1 MHTNDPELSKELD
14 NIIEKYDALNP
25 NKTNEEILADDK
37 LFEEIDN
44 AIKTNTSRRIDK
56 YQNQRLKKQRK
67 EKLNKIKNE
76 K

>member
-44 AIKTNTSRRIDK
+44 AIKTNNSRRIDK